1 MARSKIAFAVLIF
14 GSVLAWSTHVQAQAP
29 IPPTPPTAPTAPSQ
43 PLAIQPAI
51 PATAQSAQPAA
62 ANPIGSVA
70 TLQGSASV
78 TRNNAASALVPRAD
92 IFKGDLLQTGAD
104 GTLGITFDDDTT
116 FTLKPNS
123 RITVDNFVYEEDG
136 AHNAAVF
143 NVVRGTVAF
152 LAAQVAH
159 TGDMKIDTPTS
170 TLGIRGTTG
179 LIEIPAGAAPGT
191 PGEVSIKL
199 YPDADGRVGRI
210 EVFGRDGA
218 QLGVLNRGAT
228 GFAIRAGALGV
239 TRFAAVP
246 LQISPFEAER
256 DRAFVRQAFTTQ
268 VMGHQFNVQRRN
280 FQRNQLQRNQLQ
292 RQNFQ
297 RQNFQPGRQLP
308 QFQRGGQ
315 LPGTIKP
322 RVRVPAVRTKTPLR

>member
-1 MARSKIAFAVLIF
+1 MARSRIAFAALIL
-14 GSVLAWSTHVQAQAP
+14 GSALALGMHALAQAP
-29 IPPTPPTAPTAPSQ
+29 MPPAPPTAPIAPSQ
-43 PLAIQPAI
+43 PLAIQPAV
-51 PATAQSAQPAA
+51 AQGAQPTAV
-62 ANPIGSVA
+62 NPIGTVA

-78 TRNNAASALVPRAD
+78 TRNNAASALVARAN
-92 IFKGDLLQTGAD
+92 IFKGDVLQTGAD

-116 FTLKPNS
+116 FTLKPS
-123 RITVDNFVYEEDG
+123 SSIAVDNFVYEEGG

-179 LIEIPAGAAPGT
+179 LIDVPTGAAPGT

-210 EVFGRDGA
+210 EVFGRDGS
-218 QLGVLNRGAT
+218 QLGILDRGAT

-239 TRFAAVP
+239 ARFAAVP

-268 VMGHQFNVQRRN
+268 FMGHQFNTQRRN
-280 FQRNQLQRNQLQ
+280 FQRNQFQ

-297 RQNFQPGRQLP
+297 RR
-308 QFQRGGQ
+308 GQ
-315 LPGTIKP
+315 LGQPQKFQQGPGPLPGAFKP
-322 RVRVPAVRTKTPLR
+322 RVRVPAIRTKTPLR